1 MRCCYCWV
9 YNASLSLSRNHKKNS
24 LAAQNSFPNRKTMR
38 TKNLCS
44 ESHVKVNE
52 FRLQSLLERNLNR
65 SLINARKFPL
75 YRIIWS
81 LDHMLHPS
89 VLDIIDLTSS
99 HRSIRWKIDFKLSIT
114 GRISLQAV
122 VLTMKRDS
130 IFSRMRIGDGMKTKL
145 NIRSAR
151 DENRNFD
158 RELTSSA
165 M

>member
-1 MRCCYCWV
+1 
-9 YNASLSLSRNHKKNS
+9 
-24 LAAQNSFPNRKTMR
+24 
-38 TKNLCS
+38 
-44 ESHVKVNE
+44 
-52 FRLQSLLERNLNR
+52 
-65 SLINARKFPL
+65 
-75 YRIIWS
+75 
-81 LDHMLHPS
+81 MLHPS

-145 NIRSAR
+145 NITSAR